1 MDNIE
6 GRRWRGRRGRRGRL
20 RRRRGRRVDI
30 IYLLVEPCRSLQRP
44 HIVGKRGRSVAEG
57 AQAREKA
64 DPLLALEEADVAEDV
79 ISHLPRLVRSRAQLS
94 WYTPQPLVVRRSSV

>member
-79 ISHLPRLVRSRAQLS
+79 IPPPAAGSNRAQLS
-94 WYTPQPLVVRRSSV
+94 WYKPTTSSGWPG